1 MRLVESS
8 LVTIHRVFGL
18 FLVMLALTG
27 CAHLPDATVHYYL
40 PKTDVSFKVVR
51 VLTCD
56 AKNNVLAADSIIPTV
71 THSADHALVRSV
83 SLAQLKGAFSDSDV
97 KFDFYDDGRL
107 QGFNGVSTG
116 QGEAILKTVISIAAA
131 ALPFDTP
138 TISGSTVC
146 ADIKKVGDE
155 KPLVLTYQGTI
166 DLGDK
171 TAQELMPE
179 TSNVI
184 VDQYKLQPAIG
195 KVYATV
201 LEQKAPAPR
210 TSYKTK
216 EGDILLPLREPGLAN
231 VKVTTG
237 DDDTCTHNTI
247 WEEYLTVAQFG
258 TPYDLPLPPAV
269 IFGKR
274 ALGASF
280 SESGALKTVQ
290 FTSETGTGQALN
302 VLSAAQTATA
312 GKTTAEKAA
321 AIQAE
326 ADLIAQQQ
334 RLLQCLADPKNC
346 K

>member
-1 MRLVESS
+1 
-8 LVTIHRVFGL
+8 
-18 FLVMLALTG
+18 
-27 CAHLPDATVHYYL
+27 
-40 PKTDVSFKVVR
+40 
-51 VLTCD
+51 
-56 AKNNVLAADSIIPTV
+56 
-71 THSADHALVRSV
+71 
-83 SLAQLKGAFSDSDV
+83 
-97 KFDFYDDGRL
+97 
-107 QGFNGVSTG
+107 
-116 QGEAILKTVISIAAA
+116 
-131 ALPFDTP
+131 
-138 TISGSTVC
+138 
-146 ADIKKVGDE
+146 
-155 KPLVLTYQGTI
+155 
-166 DLGDK
+166 
-171 TAQELMPE
+171 MPE
-179 TSNVI
+179 HISKLIIDNYNFRPAVGNVC
-184 VDQYKLQPAIG
+184 
-195 KVYATV
+195 ATV

-210 TSYKTK
+210 TSYETK
-216 EGDILLPLREPGLAN
+216 EGDILLSLREPGLAK
-231 VKVTTG
+231 VKVTAG
-237 DDDTCTHNTI
+237 GNNTCTNNTI

-290 FTSETGTGQALN
+290 FTSETGAGQALN